1 MASTD
6 PTGAEHAVPL
16 SFSAA
21 EAEYLRQQLS
31 GFKADL
37 EDDLKTFP
45 DSSLADRWRAEAG
58 AYGRLLAGL
67 EAGEIV
73 ADPDVRRLVHEWLE
87 ARSEIDDFDLY
98 ERVVFEHRT
107 LRNLGDQIGAGR

>member
-1 MASTD
+1 MASSD
-6 PTGAEHAVPL
+6 PTGGERAVPL
-16 SFSAA
+16 SFPAG

-45 DSSLADRWRAEAG
+45 DSGLAERWRAETD

-73 ADPDVRRLVHEWLE
+73 ADADVRRLVHEWLE
-87 ARSEIDDFDLY
+87 ARNEVENYDLY
-98 ERVVFEHRT
+98 ERVVFEHRA